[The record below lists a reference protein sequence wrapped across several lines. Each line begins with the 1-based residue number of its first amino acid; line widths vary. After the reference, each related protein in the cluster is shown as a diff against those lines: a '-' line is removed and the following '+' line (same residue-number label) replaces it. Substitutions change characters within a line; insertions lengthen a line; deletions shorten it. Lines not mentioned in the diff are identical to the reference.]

1 MEENVWSHNK
11 IKNPEL
17 KKSGLQKIRGYVCK
31 SETKKK
37 KSVCADTCTFKS
49 VYVNMMS
56 GKKINSHFP

>member
-1 MEENVWSHNK
+1 MFAKVK
-11 IKNPEL
+11 L
-17 KKSGLQKIRGYVCK
+17 
-31 SETKKK
+31 KKK

>member
-37 KSVCADTCTFKS
+37 NQSVQTHVHSKVF
-49 VYVNMMS
+49 MS
-56 GKKINSHFP
+56 I